1 MNNKFVFLVTC
12 FNEEKGILQT
22 LKTFHSQSYNNWRVI
37 IRNDMSTDNSITSI
51 NNFKNSHPEIS
62 NKINLI
68 NNKRKFGEVENT
80 LDSLDI
86 IEEDEIVCRVDA
98 GDWLIDNDVLYFLNK
113 VYAEHKDLDVL
124 WTSHRW
130 GYTTKNI
137 SNHMPLN
144 CDVYKHPWV
153 SSHMKTF
160 RRSAFH
166 DIPDSNFRDDK
177 GEYIMI
183 ACDQA
188 IFLPL
193 LHKTNTRNRKYSY
206 LPISAYHYNI
216 KTNDPSIYQT
226 ERAYRQ
232 RDSAI
237 NLRKRGYLEN

>member
-1 MNNKFVFLVTC
+1 MNRFVFLITC
-12 FNEEKGILQT
+12 FNEEKGIIKT
-22 LKTFHSQSYNNWRVI
+22 LKSIYAQSYEDWRVI
-37 IRNDMSTDNSITSI
+37 IRNDMSTDNTIDIIKEFKVNHKVISDKIT
-51 NNFKNSHPEIS
+51 
-62 NKINLI
+62 LI

-80 LDSLDI
+80 LDTLNI
-86 IEEDEIVCRVDA
+86 IEEDEIVCRIDA
-98 GDWLIDNDVLYFLNK
+98 GDWLVDNDILYLIDNIYKENN
-113 VYAEHKDLDVL
+113 DLDVL
-124 WTSHRW
+124 WTNHRW
-130 GYTTKNI
+130 GYTPKNI
-137 SNHMPLN
+137 SSGMPLG

-166 DIPDSNFRDDK
+166 DIPDSNFRDDE

-193 LHKTNTRNRKYSY
+193 LHKTNLRERKYGHFP
-206 LPISAYHYNI
+206 LTAYHYNI
-216 KTNDPSIYQT
+216 KTDDPSIYQT

-232 RDSAI
+232 RDSAV

>member
-1 MNNKFVFLVTC
+1 MNRFVFLITC
-12 FNEEKGILQT
+12 FNEEKGIVKT
-22 LKTFHSQSYNNWRVI
+22 LKSIYAQSYDNWRVI
-37 IRNDMSTDNSITSI
+37 IRNDVSTDDTANII
-51 NNFKNSHPEIS
+51 EEF
-62 NKINLI
+62 KINHKIISDKITLI

-80 LDSLDI
+80 LDTLNI
-86 IEEDEIVCRVDA
+86 IEEDEIICRIDA
-98 GDWLIDNDVLYFLNK
+98 GDWLVDNDILYLINNAYK
-113 VYAEHKDLDVL
+113 ENNDLDVL

-137 SNHMPLN
+137 SNGMPLG

-166 DIPDSNFRDDK
+166 DIPDSNFRDDA

-193 LHKTNTRNRKYSY
+193 LHKTNIRGRKYGHFP
-206 LPISAYHYNI
+206 LIAYHYNI
-216 KTNDPSIYQT
+216 KTDDPSIYQT

-232 RDSAI
+232 RDSAVS
-237 NLRKRGYLEN
+237 LRKRGYLEN